1 MGYLKGVG
9 EAGEPRILPTAQQA
23 DRGTARIGSG
33 AGAQTGQSDG
43 DEPPDCGLG
52 RQAAGCCEGVEAVAR
67 ELLGCDVVP
76 DIAVFGGLGKQ
87 VPNEVAD
94 VLLRLGD
101 ALVAMKES
109 RELVVAVPAGL
120 VGDEREGLEH
130 RRAWA

>member
-1 MGYLKGVG
+1 
-9 EAGEPRILPTAQQA
+9 
-23 DRGTARIGSG
+23 
-33 AGAQTGQSDG
+33 
-43 DEPPDCGLG
+43 
-52 RQAAGCCEGVEAVAR
+52 VEAVAR

-130 RRAWA
+130 RFEPCVGVTSLVSDLGEIGQVGADLTG